1 MDELYERDPTLRALD
16 EAFSRVTR
24 GQGCVAL
31 VAGEAGI
38 GKSVIVER
46 FTQARRGDA
55 RVLVGR
61 CDDLAIPRPFGAL
74 QDLADHLP
82 EPLAQTIRSATDTNE
97 LHALLLQELRRGHA
111 PSILVIEDVHWADE
125 ATLDAITV
133 LGRRISEL
141 PVLLVLTYRDGE
153 LGPEHPLY
161 TAIDA
166 LHRTTALHV
175 VLAPL
180 SFDSVAQM
188 AGESAERV
196 YLLTGGNPFFVTEML
211 AYEDGPPPPSVT
223 SAVLG
228 RVARLD
234 PESRDVIELISVVP
248 TRAATR
254 LLDLAAPG
262 WAAATARAERRHLLT
277 SDSAHVRF
285 RHELVRSAVRS
296 SMPPARRRI
305 LHRRVLEALLEL
317 GAHPAELVHH
327 AEAAGEADVVAQ
339 HAPEAGWQARD
350 AGSHRAA
357 FAHLSRAAAF
367 ADHWDLP
374 ERARL
379 WEDLGDSA
387 YLVGRTEEALDALSR
402 GVAAYQAAG
411 LVEDAARCLGSR
423 AHLHWVA
430 GDGARARS
438 GARAAVRLLGRDAP
452 DPARARSWLQLAE
465 LATLA
470 NRAAEGRRW
479 GDRALRLAGAEQE
492 IRARTLTVLG
502 TLRMQV
508 DPGDAK
514 ILNHALQ
521 YCRDRDLHHHMLLA
535 RIGFAFVNLQWVR
548 PREAWCHAERGHREA
563 SRHQIDT
570 LARYLEGL
578 CAWLHLRAGH
588 QEAAERLARQV
599 LESGGLGLETVA
611 HLQARTV
618 LAELAVRRGDADAAD
633 QLDDLVPVVDRT
645 GELTRIL
652 PVLELQVEHA
662 LTSGRAPPV
671 ERLAQVRR
679 TVGAEPLRQGG
690 LAGRYA
696 AWARLSGTPHPAPA
710 TAPPPHAAMMAG
722 QWQSAAKRFEA
733 VGWTHDQALML
744 AQEGSPEALR
754 EACELA
760 RSVQSVPLER
770 YVCRRLEEIGVP
782 VRRGPLASTRSNP
795 ARLTNRQLEVLALVG
810 SGMANSAIAE
820 ELHISSRTVEHHV
833 SSILTKLGARTRAEA
848 VARWAGLDLP

>member
-452 DPARARSWLQLAE
+452 DLARAGTPRTRPGPGPGCSSPSW
-465 LATLA
+465 
-470 NRAAEGRRW
+470 RRW
-479 GDRALRLAGAEQE
+479 
-492 IRARTLTVLG
+492 RT
-502 TLRMQV
+502 
-508 DPGDAK
+508 
-514 ILNHALQ
+514 
-521 YCRDRDLHHHMLLA
+521 
-535 RIGFAFVNLQWVR
+535 VR
-548 PREAWCHAERGHREA
+548 R
-563 SRHQIDT
+563 
-570 LARYLEGL
+570 
-578 CAWLHLRAGH
+578 RAG
-588 QEAAERLARQV
+588 
-599 LESGGLGLETVA
+599 GGA
-611 HLQARTV
+611 
-618 LAELAVRRGDADAAD
+618 
-633 QLDDLVPVVDRT
+633 T
-645 GELTRIL
+645 GR
-652 PVLELQVEHA
+652 
-662 LTSGRAPPV
+662 S
-671 ERLAQVRR
+671 
-679 TVGAEPLRQGG
+679 
-690 LAGRYA
+690 
-696 AWARLSGTPHPAPA
+696 
-710 TAPPPHAAMMAG
+710 
-722 QWQSAAKRFEA
+722 
-733 VGWTHDQALML
+733 
-744 AQEGSPEALR
+744 GSPG
-754 EACELA
+754 
-760 RSVQSVPLER
+760 QS
-770 YVCRRLEEIGVP
+770 RRFAP
-782 VRRGPLASTRSNP
+782 GP
-795 ARLTNRQLEVLALVG
+795 
-810 SGMANSAIAE
+810 
-820 ELHISSRTVEHHV
+820 
-833 SSILTKLGARTRAEA
+833 
-848 VARWAGLDLP
+848 